1 MASRSVTMANKV
13 LRQKLKCSVR
23 LSDKSRFLKQEII
36 KGVVKVD
43 LNYYKTSWLIV
54 STVMMK
60 KNYVFGLWLYDVNF
74 LQKLI
79 HISSKLWNM
88 LIYCLKC
95 KKRIQKV

>member
-43 LNYYKTSWLIV
+43 LNYYKTS
-54 STVMMK
+54 
-60 KNYVFGLWLYDVNF
+60 
-74 LQKLI
+74 
-79 HISSKLWNM
+79 
-88 LIYCLKC
+88 
-95 KKRIQKV
+95 